1 MTTSV
6 ELRRTKMA
14 QFYSKLRESFRSR
27 LKQSM
32 GITNISADEQTT
44 QNDNQPNIWMLSTAI
59 LSANGSQVSINNIN
73 DPTTPTYPN
82 LRFKYLHVQ
91 SYASSMNLNQ
101 LNLNIQIEEA
111 NENTTEK
118 TTESNDAKPFDLV
131 TNLIDSNQANLVS
144 LSKQHIH
151 TWFAVN
157 PYYKFSVPL
166 VTFNYITIKKS
177 DL

>member
-14 QFYSKLRESFRSR
+14 QFYSKLRESFRSS

-32 GITNISADEQTT
+32 SNTNISGDQQTT

-101 LNLNIQIEEA
+101 LNLNLQIAEEA
-111 NENTTEK
+111 NENTEK
-118 TTESNDAKPFDLV
+118 AENKNSNAKPFDLL
-131 TNLIDSNQANLVS
+131 TNLIDTNQANLVS

-166 VTFNYITIKKS
+166 VSHY
-177 DL
+177 